1 MCKFIY
7 SCVLVLT
14 ASLPLLAQTQQARM
28 PAPPTTHIL
37 AIGHFTRTL
46 TSDEWATIMPHE
58 VPDTLRLIL
67 AGKIDQ
73 SWLRHDQTGVI
84 FLMNVTDVEEAHNL
98 LEQLPLGQA
107 KLMEFD
113 LIPVGPLTPL
123 AMLLKDKPAGKQ

>member
-1 MCKFIY
+1 
-7 SCVLVLT
+7 
-14 ASLPLLAQTQQARM
+14 M

-46 TSDEWATIMPHE
+46 TPDEWAAIMPHE

-84 FLMNVTDVEEAHNL
+84 FLMNVTDVDEAHKI
-98 LEQLPLGQA
+98 LEQLPWGQA

-113 LIPVGPLTPL
+113 LIQVGPLTPL
-123 AMLLKDKPAGKQ
+123 SMLLNDKPAGK

>member
-1 MCKFIY
+1 MRKSIY
-7 SCVLVLT
+7 SLVLVLV
-14 ASLPLLAQTQQARM
+14 ASPPLLAQTQQARM

-46 TSDEWATIMPHE
+46 TSDEWAAIMPHE

-84 FLMNVTDVEEAHNL
+84 FLMNVTDVDEAHKI
-98 LEQLPLGQA
+98 LERLPLGQA

-113 LIPVGPLTPL
+113 LIQVGPLTPL
-123 AMLLKDKPAGKQ
+123 AMLLNDKPAGK